1 MVRCVLEER
10 TEQAQLEAPSSF
22 AQRLAEAGMRRL
34 SLHES
39 LDLAKGLFDVLSAT
53 RERTVAL
60 QNNASVLHALCIRKL
75 FLDSLERQIVDRL
88 VLPMTLNTLA
98 NLIAE
103 AYLRYAN

>member
-1 MVRCVLEER
+1 
-10 TEQAQLEAPSSF
+10 
-22 AQRLAEAGMRRL
+22 MRRL
-34 SLHES
+34 SLRES
-39 LDLAKGLFDVLSAT
+39 LELAKGLFEVLSAT

-75 FLDSLERQIVDRL
+75 FLDSLERQIVDRM

-98 NLIAE
+98 NLIGE